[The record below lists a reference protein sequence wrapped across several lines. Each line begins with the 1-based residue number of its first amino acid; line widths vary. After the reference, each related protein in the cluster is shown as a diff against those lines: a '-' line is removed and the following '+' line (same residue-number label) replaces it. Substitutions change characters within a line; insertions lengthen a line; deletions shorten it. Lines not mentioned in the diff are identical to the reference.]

1 MLMAEKGYEN
11 ETFPAFIARLRSTA
25 VKARKDNKEW
35 FHQFWK
41 KLTQQIRNSSYQ
53 VKGLWNENFE
63 KIVTS
68 ITLIDQDR
76 RRNYELNPIRQ
87 RTVPTSAARNV
98 STTAQA
104 AVRKP
109 LRITSGTATTP
120 SLPWKPTPAI
130 RSESSRPPPILPHHN
145 PEHKD
150 VTCFHCH

>member
-1 MLMAEKGYEN
+1 M
-11 ETFPAFIARLRSTA
+11 
-25 VKARKDNKEW
+25 
-35 FHQFWK
+35 
-41 KLTQQIRNSSYQ
+41 
-53 VKGLWNENFE
+53 
-63 KIVTS
+63 VTS

-150 VTCFHCH
+150 VTCFHCHKAGHIKPNCPDLPAIRLVEEVEEYEDVLEQEDVPESDEI